1 MVKLAD
7 IHPQYVTDERGRKR
21 SVILPISKF
30 QELIDDIEDL
40 AAVAERRDEPTM
52 SHEEFLAELRG
63 DGLI

>member
-1 MVKLAD
+1 MVKLED
-7 IHPQYVTDERGRKR
+7 IHPQYLTDERGRKR

-40 AAVAERRDEPTM
+40 AAVAERRDAPTM

>member
-52 SHEEFLAELRG
+52 SHEEFLAELRS